1 MQKVRAFSLVEVTLA
16 IGVIGFALIAV
27 FGLVPVG
34 LKSGRES
41 VDATRLSMVG
51 ADVESRIRASVIP
64 ADFPAA
70 ASPAVRTITLFYD
83 KDGLWFDHVDLGYGR
98 GFYRV
103 DATIGASWANPIP
116 NVDEHYLRPVSVAL
130 AWPVDLVSGNPIGN
144 NKQSFAFY
152 LRKP

>member
-1 MQKVRAFSLVEVTLA
+1 MQTVRAFSLVEVTLA

-34 LKSGRES
+34 LKSGRDS
-41 VDATRLSMVG
+41 VDATRISMVG
-51 ADVESRIRASVIP
+51 ADLESRIRASVTRS
-64 ADFPAA
+64 DFPAT
-70 ASPAVRTITLFYD
+70 ASPAARTITLFYD
-83 KDGLWFDHVDLGYGR
+83 KDGLWFDHVNLGYGR

-103 DATIGASWANPIP
+103 DATIGASWASPIP
-116 NVDEHYLRPVSVAL
+116 NVDEHYLRPVSISV

-152 LRKP
+152 VRTP